1 MHLDVTNLDIHQ
13 VRTHDMST
21 ANRIQIESSPLFSS
35 EVTFAK
41 TSPLSSDGE
50 TLLGSR
56 LVWCHFLCVQQRHA
70 RLHYSTGGIL
80 GIVGRS
86 LFIAWGVGFGG
97 FWLCHNKSH
106 LILLKALWYL
116 NDPPQWQSI
125 FHSPLFILWNDLFPP
140 TPVPFENQVISFPPS
155 PFPKKEKLKIF
166 RLIKLCLVP
175 WDIWPSVN
183 RVKFQ

>member
-21 ANRIQIESSPLFSS
+21 ANCIQIESSPLFSS

-56 LVWCHFLCVQQRHA
+56 PVRCHFLCVQQRHA

-125 FHSPLFILWNDLFPP
+125 FYRPMFIPWNDWFPP
-140 TPVPFENQVISFPPS
+140 TPVPFENQVISFPPV
-155 PFPKKEKLKIF
+155 PLPEKKKLKIF
-166 RLIKLCLVP
+166 RLIKLFWSLGIFGLP
-175 WDIWPSVN
+175 
-183 RVKFQ
+183 